1 MNHHYKNL
9 LLNMP
14 VRHIVNRLETSSKEN
29 LKEQIQRLHML
40 EIRNFFLLGSSES
53 IHMALKAANNLKYY
67 GEQFAWFAG
76 TKVNNQKIFKQNIAA
91 TIMFKDETSA
101 FDASCCNDMK
111 VC

>member
-14 VRHIVNRLETSSKEN
+14 VRHIVNRLETSSMEN

-40 EIRNFFLLGSSES
+40 EIRNFFLLGSSEN
-53 IHMALKAANNLKYY
+53 IHMALQAANELMYY
-67 GEQFAWFAG
+67 GEQFAWFVG
-76 TKVNNQKIFKQNIAA
+76 TKVNDQKIFKQTIVEP
-91 TIMFKDETSA
+91 IMFKDETSA
-101 FDASCCNDMK
+101 FDASCCDDMK